1 MPIKKKLHNL
11 VVKQRVAHQALLQP
25 ARRRR
30 QSDGWIVEK
39 DELGRFVRKFR
50 SWLIFF
56 LNFLLWGLG
65 FFLVFFIFVAK
76 VLEFEIWFGDERALV
91 LEKVKVGG
99 AIQGAMSWRNFHDW
113 IIPKE
118 KKKEEKSNFDSRG

>member
-1 MPIKKKLHNL
+1 M
-11 VVKQRVAHQALLQP
+11 VKQRVAHQALLQP

-30 QSDGWIVEK
+30 QSDGWIIEK
-39 DELGRFVRKFR
+39 DELGWFVPKFR

-65 FFLVFFIFVAK
+65 FFFGFFFIFAAK
-76 VLEFEIWFGDERALV
+76 VLEFEIWLGDERARALV
-91 LEKVKVGG
+91 FEKVKVGG
-99 AIQGAMSWRNFHDW
+99 AIHGAMSWRNFHDW

-118 KKKEEKSNFDSRG
+118 